1 MSEFI
6 LSYWEGIEGGLGVKQ
21 EERCGFNI
29 YWQIR
34 DYVYA
39 GVITGFVHNH
49 NNQIVKNLNHMFFSV
64 YLNKRNVT
72 LYILSLPRRLQV
84 VVLVKIESPLAFSL
98 ACVDL
103 YSAAALRVWLFWFCL
118 DPVVLLHY
126 RCTLHFTGTLPP
138 DQSHTSGV

>member
-49 NNQIVKNLNHMFFSV
+49 NNQIVKNLNHMFFF
-64 YLNKRNVT
+64 
-72 LYILSLPRRLQV
+72 SLPKQE
-84 VVLVKIESPLAFSL
+84 K
-98 ACVDL
+98 CH
-103 YSAAALRVWLFWFCL
+103 
-118 DPVVLLHY
+118 PVY
-126 RCTLHFTGTLPP
+126 FIFA
-138 DQSHTSGV
+138 